1 MSIDIIFVF
10 YWIVHSYHFFICK
23 SRLRGAWYWEQDADE
38 IRQGCIKADI
48 EQGCNYRLPPYL
60 PPKHKQF
67 GEHQQEG
74 HRRKYNGIDAFVVV
88 NIWHV
93 RMGYWT
99 PRDNKCPAKSS
110 TLCNTWHLY
119 DYQRQNYR
127 NLSYYWRL
135 PSIIW
140 QAGIQYE
147 FFLPCPVSA
156 DMPRPIARPINLG
169 PIARVKV

>member
-1 MSIDIIFVF
+1 MSMSIDIIFVF
-10 YWIVHSYHFFICK
+10 YWIAHSYHFFICK

-60 PPKHKQF
+60 PPKHKKF

-74 HRRKYNGIDAFVVV
+74 HRGKYNGIDAFVVV
-88 NIWHV
+88 NIWHF

-119 DYQRQNYR
+119 RVVLIVEHLLLMVITKDKITEIFRIIDDFRQ
-127 NLSYYWRL
+127 
-135 PSIIW
+135 
-140 QAGIQYE
+140 
-147 FFLPCPVSA
+147 
-156 DMPRPIARPINLG
+156 
-169 PIARVKV
+169 